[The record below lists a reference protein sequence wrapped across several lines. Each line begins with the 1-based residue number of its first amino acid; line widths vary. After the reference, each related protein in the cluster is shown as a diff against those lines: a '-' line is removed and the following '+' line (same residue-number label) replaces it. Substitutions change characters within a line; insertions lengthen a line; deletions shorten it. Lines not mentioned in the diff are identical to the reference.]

1 VLVPAG
7 AVGAVGVPVNDGEAI
22 VALNNISAVFAVMLE
37 VLDAILVLKSFS
49 TFVALV
55 ISAVMLDVLEVTLVS
70 NAASA
75 FVALVISAVMLEV
88 LDVILVL
95 KSFSA
100 FVALVISAVM
110 LEVLEAINV
119 GNVVIVV
126 ELTPPTLFTV
136 GNDAVPPRSL
146 VN

>member
-1 VLVPAG
+1 LVAAG
-7 AVGAVGVPVNDGEAI
+7 AVGAVGVPVNEGDAI
-22 VALNNISAVFAVMLE
+22 VALNNMSAVFAVMLE
-37 VLDAILVLKSFS
+37 VLD
-49 TFVALV
+49 V
-55 ISAVMLDVLEVTLVS
+55 ILVS

-75 FVALVISAVMLEV
+75 FVARVISAVMLAVLDVTRVSNPAIALVFAVMLEV
-88 LDVILVL
+88 LD
-95 KSFSA
+95 
-100 FVALVISAVM
+100 
-110 LEVLEAINV
+110 AINV